1 MNTVLDILKKSSG
14 YFLQKGIESPRLN
27 AERLLCHL
35 LACRRLDLYL
45 NFDKPLHDAE
55 VDKLRTWVVRRG
67 RFEPLEYITGT
78 CEFMDIS
85 LSVTSAVL
93 IPRPETE
100 LLAEAIFKRSQALTP
115 STILD
120 LCTGSGVLAIYLKK
134 HLPETEITG
143 SDISENALQIAS
155 DNAKQNQVDVRFVRS
170 DLFESFSNERFD
182 VIVSNPPYVRH
193 SELVDLQ
200 REVRDYEPHLALDGG
215 VEGLDFYQ
223 RILTIAKNH
232 LSEKGMLYF
241 ELGEGQKENVAE
253 MAKQAGFHLIDT
265 IPDYAAIPRVLIL
278 QSSE

>member
-1 MNTVLDILKKSSG
+1 M
-14 YFLQKGIESPRLN
+14 
-27 AERLLCHL
+27 
-35 LACRRLDLYL
+35 
-45 NFDKPLHDAE
+45 
-55 VDKLRTWVVRRG
+55 
-67 RFEPLEYITGT
+67 
-78 CEFMDIS
+78 
-85 LSVTSAVL
+85 
-93 IPRPETE
+93 
-100 LLAEAIFKRSQALTP
+100 
-115 STILD
+115 
-120 LCTGSGVLAIYLKK
+120 
-134 HLPETEITG
+134 
-143 SDISENALQIAS
+143 
-155 DNAKQNQVDVRFVRS
+155 DVRFVRS